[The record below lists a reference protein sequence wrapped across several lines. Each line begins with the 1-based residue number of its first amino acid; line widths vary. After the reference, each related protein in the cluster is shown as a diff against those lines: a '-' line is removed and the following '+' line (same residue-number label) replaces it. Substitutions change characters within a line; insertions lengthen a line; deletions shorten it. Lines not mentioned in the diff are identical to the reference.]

1 MPTYGVS
8 KQELERRRAAIT
20 GDAFPSRKRTP
31 AMDAGRSDF
40 AERLAGYQ
48 LLHGGFT
55 SIPVSGVT
63 VPSGLSAWYG
73 LAVVTI
79 TEDTAQELQ
88 FANIKAALHSTDPDA
103 HGAGT
108 GALSPIDW
116 GTDSGMGAAIVVGER
131 LGLTQNAWT
140 VKPAGIPGIEADSL
154 VTSPASPYLWS
165 LHFPPGKWGGT
176 SSAAATR
183 MVVTHAL
190 VPFSRRLVKGTTLEL
205 GLVVRG
211 SQINGATGRL
221 CGFAHVEIF
230 AGQTRTT
237 RALDS

>member
-8 KQELERRRAAIT
+8 MHERRRPAIT
-20 GDAFPSRKRTP
+20 GDDFPRRPRTP

-48 LLHGGFT
+48 LLQGGFT
-55 SIPVSGVT
+55 VIPVAGVT
-63 VPSGLSAWYG
+63 VPAGMSAVYG
-73 LAVVTI
+73 LGVVNI
-79 TEDTAQELQ
+79 TDDTAQELQ
-88 FANIKAALHSTDPDA
+88 FANIKATLHSTDPDA

-108 GALSPIDW
+108 GASSPIDW
-116 GTDSGMGAAIVVGER
+116 GTDSGLGAAIVVGER
-131 LGLTQNAWT
+131 LGLTQNAWS
-140 VKPAGIPGIEADSL
+140 VRPAGIPGIEADSL
-154 VTSPASPYLWS
+154 VTSPASPYLWT

-183 MVVTHAL
+183 LVVTHAL

-205 GLVVRG
+205 GLLVRG
-211 SQINGATGRL
+211 SQINGATGNL
-221 CGFAHVEIF
+221 CGFAHVEVF

-237 RALDS
+237 RALDA